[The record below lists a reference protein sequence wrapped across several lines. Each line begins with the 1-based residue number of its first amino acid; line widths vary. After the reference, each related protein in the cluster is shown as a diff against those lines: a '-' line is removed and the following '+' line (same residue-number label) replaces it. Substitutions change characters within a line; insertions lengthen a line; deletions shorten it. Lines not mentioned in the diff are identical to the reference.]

1 MKLKKSIL
9 TMALALSLCAA
20 PLSVSAAASSPIEPA
35 NTGESS
41 VSPQSDA
48 IIWRFKVENGKIYKR
63 LYNASTGSYI
73 GEWIYVGEY
82 NP

>member
-1 MKLKKSIL
+1 MKLKKAVL
-9 TMALALSLCAA
+9 TMALALSLCAT
-20 PLSVSAAASSPIEPA
+20 PLSVSAAVSSPAEPA

-48 IIWRFKVENGKIYKR
+48 IVWRFKIENGKIYKR
-63 LYNASTGSYI
+63 LYNASTDTYI